1 MAQLTPEQFAAKL
14 REKAK
19 AIALNAPLQIAAQ
32 SVHAD
37 RVIRIFSSGI
47 AGASYNKTNELYM
60 YDKDLRRNGNHEG
73 KPFDSG
79 RTVKSGKNKGKSITW
94 TKAQNKTTYFKSYY
108 DLKREQGF
116 NPDTV
121 NMRLTNDLQSDFA
134 NSAKTNSAGVPPT
147 GDVIKVNN
155 DLYVESLRRPLNAL
169 KLEKHV
175 DTFGNFVAF
184 TQKEKDDFQ
193 RIYTF
198 EMTKLLQS

>member
-37 RVIRIFSSGI
+37 RVIRIFSDGI
-47 AGASYNKTNELYM
+47 SGASYNKTDALYVA
-60 YDKDLRRNGNHEG
+60 DKDLRRAGTH
-73 KPFDSG
+73 
-79 RTVKSGKNKGKSITW
+79 KGKTGKQI
-94 TKAQNKTTYFKSYY
+94 KTTYYPSYY
-108 DLKREQGF
+108 DLKQQQGF
-116 NPDTV
+116 DPNTV

-134 NSAKTNSAGVPPT
+134 NSEKITSGTGRPDI
-147 GDVIKVNN
+147 GDVQKINN
-155 DLYVESLRRPLNAL
+155 DLYVESIKREHNKGKL
-169 KLEKHV
+169 KGGIKR
-175 DTFGNFVAF
+175 FGNFVAF

-193 RIYTF
+193 RIYAF

>member
-94 TKAQNKTTYFKSYY
+94 TKANNKTTYFASYY

-116 NPDTV
+116 NPDIV

-134 NSAKTNSAGVPPT
+134 NSPT
-147 GDVIKVNN
+147 DKVIKVNN
-155 DLYVESLRRPLNAL
+155 DLYVEALRRPLNAL

-175 DTFGNFVAF
+175 ESFGNFVAF

>member
-37 RVIRIFSSGI
+37 RVIRIFSDGI
-47 AGASYNKTNELYM
+47 SGASYNKTNPLYVA
-60 YDKDLRRNGNHEG
+60 DKDLRRAGTHRG
-73 KPFDSG
+73 K
-79 RTVKSGKNKGKSITW
+79 TGKTI
-94 TKAQNKTTYFKSYY
+94 KTSAYPSYY
-108 DLKREQGF
+108 ALKRQQGF
-116 NPDTV
+116 DPNKV

-134 NSAKTNSAGVPPT
+134 NSQKTNTTGAPPV
-147 GDVIKVNN
+147 GEVIKVNN
-155 DLYVESLRRPLNAL
+155 DLYVEALRRPLNAL

-175 DTFGNFVAF
+175 ESFGNFVAF

>member
-47 AGASYNKTNELYM
+47 AGESYNKTDALYV
-60 YDKDLRRNGNHEG
+60 YDKNLRRKGNHEG

-94 TKAQNKTTYFKSYY
+94 TKANNKTTYFASYY

-116 NPDTV
+116 NPDVV
-121 NMRLTNDLQSDFA
+121 NLRLQNDLQSDFA
-134 NSAKTNSAGVPPT
+134 NSARTNTAGVPPT
-147 GDVIKVNN
+147 GEVIKVNN
-155 DLYVESLRRPLNAL
+155 DLYVESLRRDINVK
-169 KLEKHV
+169 KLEGLVEKY
-175 DTFGNFVAF
+175 GNFVAF